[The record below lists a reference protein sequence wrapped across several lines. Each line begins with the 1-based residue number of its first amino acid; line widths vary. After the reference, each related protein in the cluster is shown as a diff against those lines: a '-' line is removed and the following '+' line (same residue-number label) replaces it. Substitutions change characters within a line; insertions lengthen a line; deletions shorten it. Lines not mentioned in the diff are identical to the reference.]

1 MYGLEAIS
9 HHNGWA
15 ISIVGILI
23 VFTGLV
29 SLSLLIRV
37 FPKIISLIEGDGK
50 TKFQPSM
57 AFKPSSQHKKKEPS
71 KTQKPS
77 IDSSIK
83 EAVRQYQYL
92 ISWMGE
98 PFSLPRLIELAE
110 KRGLVR
116 PHSTIN
122 QMIHASVIQP
132 DGKGYFLWHA
142 K

>member
-29 SLSLLIRV
+29 TLSLLIRL
-37 FPKIISLIEGDGK
+37 FPNIIALIEGKEQSK
-50 TKFQPSM
+50 TQPE
-57 AFKPSSQHKKKEPS
+57 PQKEHTQP
-71 KTQKPS
+71 KTQKPA
-77 IDSSIK
+77 INNSIK
-83 EAVRQYQYL
+83 EAVRQYQHL

-122 QMIHASVIQP
+122 QLIHASVIQP
-132 DGKGYFLWHA
+132 DDKGFFLWHA
-142 K
+142 R

>member
-29 SLSLLIRV
+29 TLSMIIRV
-37 FPKIISLIEGDGK
+37 FPKIIAMIEGNGK
-50 TKFQPSM
+50 SKAQPSM
-57 AFKPSSQHKKKEPS
+57 PNKTITQPKKPE
-71 KTQKPS
+71 PS

-98 PFSLPRLIELAE
+98 PFSLPRLIELAQ
-110 KRGLVR
+110 KRGLVQ
-116 PHSTIN
+116 PHATIS
-122 QMIHASVIQP
+122 QFIHASIIQP
-132 DGKGYFLWHA
+132 DGKGYFAWHV

>member
-1 MYGLEAIS
+1 MYGFEAIS

-15 ISIVGILI
+15 ISVVGILI

-29 SLSLLIRV
+29 TLSLLIRV
-37 FPKIISLIEGDGK
+37 FPKIIARIEDNGK
-50 TKFQPSM
+50 PNAQ
-57 AFKPSSQHKKKEPS
+57 SSSPQKTIPQSKKQE
-71 KTQKPS
+71 PS

-116 PHSTIN
+116 PHATVS